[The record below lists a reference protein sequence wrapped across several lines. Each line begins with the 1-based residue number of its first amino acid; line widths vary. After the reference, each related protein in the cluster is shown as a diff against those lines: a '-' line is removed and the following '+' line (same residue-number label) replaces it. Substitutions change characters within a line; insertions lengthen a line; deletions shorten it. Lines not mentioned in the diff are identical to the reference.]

1 MVVMMVKV
9 MVMMRR
15 MVVRVVEV
23 VMVITD
29 SSGKHLSL

>member
-1 MVVMMVKV
+1 MVKMMEKV

-29 SSGKHLSL
+29 NSGKHLSL

>member
-1 MVVMMVKV
+1 MMVMMVKV

-15 MVVRVVEV
+15 MVVRVLEV

-29 SSGKHLSL
+29 NSGKHLSL